1 MGLSRMASKC
11 NICLQRDRCSR
22 KRMEGLG
29 YIQPATTDVAE
40 AAAAPVLK
48 KHRYREVKVAD
59 GMTVTI
65 DLEEVAEKIRQDFY
79 QSQLGRFC

>member
-11 NICLQRDRCSR
+11 NICPQRDRCSR

-48 KHRYREVKVAD
+48 KHRYYERDHKARRGIEPPVLHT
-59 GMTVTI
+59 GH
-65 DLEEVAEKIRQDFY
+65 
-79 QSQLGRFC
+79 

>member
-1 MGLSRMASKC
+1 M
-11 NICLQRDRCSR
+11 
-22 KRMEGLG
+22 
-29 YIQPATTDVAE
+29 AE

>member
-1 MGLSRMASKC
+1 MGLSKMTSKC
-11 NICLQRDRCSR
+11 SICPKRDRCSH

-40 AAAAPVLK
+40 AAAASVLK
-48 KHRYREVKVAD
+48 KHSYRDVKIAD

-65 DLEEVAEKIRQDFY
+65 DLEEVAEKIKQDVY
-79 QSQLGRFC
+79 RSQLGRFC

>member
-1 MGLSRMASKC
+1 MHLKIPRVN
-11 NICLQRDRCSR
+11 NI
-22 KRMEGLG
+22 KRH
-29 YIQPATTDVAE
+29 IF
-40 AAAAPVLK
+40 
-48 KHRYREVKVAD
+48 HYREVKVAD

>member
-11 NICLQRDRCSR
+11 NICPQRDRCSR

-40 AAAAPVLK
+40 AAEAPVLK